1 MATVKHDELMELT
14 EATAP
19 AIAQEIHDVELA
31 RRLKGLGTHDGKN
44 YAFLE
49 KPTRTPQTDISILP
63 SPAVPPAGATEICK
77 GDLTLN
83 GAKVAVS
90 AFRLA

>member
-1 MATVKHDELMELT
+1 MGVTLPPNISERRIVDEW
-14 EATAP
+14 
-19 AIAQEIHDVELA
+19 QA
-31 RRLKGLGTHDGKN
+31 RHG
-44 YAFLE
+44 
-49 KPTRTPQTDISILP
+49 P